1 MDIHKQL
8 IAVAPGFELYKV
20 EIYSELVTSLF
31 CSAFCLPD
39 SFMLLCEAVVYHSII
54 SIYFSNFT
62 YSRKFC
68 FYHI

>member
-8 IAVAPGFELYKV
+8 TSVVPGFALYEV

-31 CSAFCLPD
+31 CSTFCLQD
-39 SFMLLCEAVVYHSII
+39 SFVLLCAAVVYHSGI

-62 YSRKFC
+62 
-68 FYHI
+68 